1 MKGKA
6 VTFRLSN
13 NNELLISKLLK
24 LNRHNFYPT
33 NIDNRTDLLNLIIQT
48 WGQQMLDSYRNGK
61 QYDEIEFSDNKR
73 LSHIVEQNA
82 FQSRKLLKLEQQNEE
97 LKQQNE
103 EIEQLMMQQFHPQVR
118 ASSPNNRRSWLS
130 KLFK

>member
-33 NIDNRTDLLNLIIQT
+33 KLVEKII
-48 WGQQMLDSYRNGK
+48 
-61 QYDEIEFSDNKR
+61 
-73 LSHIVEQNA
+73 
-82 FQSRKLLKLEQQNEE
+82 
-97 LKQQNE
+97 
-103 EIEQLMMQQFHPQVR
+103 
-118 ASSPNNRRSWLS
+118 
-130 KLFK
+130 